1 LPIDDRRLST
11 IDGLPI
17 ADWIDMI
24 GGLSARQSPNP
35 IVNRQ
40 SVNQQSPISNPSIRN
55 QQSTIGN

>member
-1 LPIDDRRLST
+1 
-11 IDGLPI
+11 LPI

-40 SVNQQSPISNPSIRN
+40 SVNQQSPIN
-55 QQSTIGN
+55 QQSVNPQSAIDDRQLT

>member
-1 LPIDDRRLST
+1 LST

-24 GGLSARQSPNP
+24 SGLSARQSPNP